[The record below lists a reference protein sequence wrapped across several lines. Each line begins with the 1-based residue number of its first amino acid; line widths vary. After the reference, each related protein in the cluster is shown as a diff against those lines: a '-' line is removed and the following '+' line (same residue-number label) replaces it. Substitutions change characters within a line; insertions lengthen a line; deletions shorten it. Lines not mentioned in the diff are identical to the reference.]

1 MTQLTCSPDKNPDT
15 PEVHRRFERLG
26 LIHKIL
32 RDERRDR
39 YNYFLTHGF
48 PKWRG
53 TGYFYERFRPS
64 LAMVLPFIAL
74 VSVGV
79 QLLLQK
85 SQWRKTQKRIENL
98 RRSALAAA
106 WGPAFQTPVTSTKSV
121 KPRPR
126 PAQKKVQLPFHGF
139 GELPPAPKES
149 DIAAGNVDWDAEAN
163 KVREAMMA
171 PPPDTDE
178 DPLIVEL
185 VVFADGS
192 VAINDPSTDEF
203 VPIEPLPASQEPTVN
218 STWPFQLLRAF
229 SKKGVEKSES
239 EEAHSEPATEKTE
252 TPVEDLSGAVSA
264 TVSKKQAKRRKRA
277 SKAQ

>member
-1 MTQLTCSPDKNPDT
+1 M
-15 PEVHRRFERLG
+15 HRRFERLG

-39 YNYFLTHGF
+39 YNHFLSNGF

-64 LAMVLPFIAL
+64 LAMVLPFIVL

-79 QLLLQK
+79 QLLLKK
-85 SQWRKTQKRIENL
+85 SQWRKTQARIENL

-106 WGPAFQTPVTSTKSV
+106 WGPAFQTPASAIKSA

-139 GELPPAPKES
+139 GELPPAPQES
-149 DIAAGNVDWDAEAN
+149 EIAAGAVDWDAEAN
-163 KVREAMMA
+163 KVRQAMTA

-192 VAINDPSTDEF
+192 VAMSDPSSGELT
-203 VPIEPLPASQEPTVN
+203 VMEPLPASQEPTVY
-218 STWPFQLLRAF
+218 SSWPFQLWNSLT
-229 SKKGVEKSES
+229 KKARSE
-239 EEAHSEPATEKTE
+239 AQTTTQTE
-252 TPVEDLSGAVSA
+252 TPADAPAEEPAEVAAS
-264 TVSKKQAKRRKRA
+264 TNVSKKQAKRRKRA
-277 SKAQ
+277 GKVQ